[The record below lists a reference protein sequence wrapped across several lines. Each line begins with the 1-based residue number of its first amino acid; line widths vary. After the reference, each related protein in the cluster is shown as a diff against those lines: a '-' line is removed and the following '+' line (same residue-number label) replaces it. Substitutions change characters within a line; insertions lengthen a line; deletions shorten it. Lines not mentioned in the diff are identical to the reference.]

1 MAADYKEIIRDL
13 KNKIYKPVYFLA
25 GKEPYYIDLITDF
38 IEGQVLD
45 ESEKAFNQTVLYGLD
60 VTVTQVIET
69 CRRFPMMTNQQVV
82 IVREAQ
88 KLKKIDDLIVY
99 VDAPL
104 NSTILVIAYKYD
116 DLDKRKSLYK
126 ALAKKGWYFESDKV
140 PEYQIPGWIDRY
152 LTDRGIMADTDASRL
167 LAEFLGNDLSKI
179 ANELEKL
186 IISLPRENPRI
197 DTTLIE
203 KSIGISKDYTPSE
216 LWRAIICRD
225 PLKAAR
231 VVNYYA
237 SHSQKEIIPLILPV
251 LFSNFT
257 KVLIYHS
264 LKDKT
269 DSNVVA
275 VLKTYPGYVRDFR
288 AAAALYNTGACMSI
302 ISLIRS
308 YDLKAKGFGEAG
320 SEPGDLL
327 RELVF
332 KIMH

>member
-152 LTDRGIMADTDASRL
+152 LTDRGIMADTDTSRL

>member
-1 MAADYKEIIRDL
+1 MATDYKEILRDL
-13 KNKIYKPVYFLA
+13 RNKIYKPVYFLA

-38 IEGQVLD
+38 IEEKVLD
-45 ESEKAFNQTVLYGLD
+45 ESEKDFNQTVLYGLD

-69 CRRFPMMTNQQVV
+69 CRRFPMMANQQVV

-88 KLKKIDDLIVY
+88 KLKKIDDLQVY
-99 VDAPL
+99 VDNPL
-104 NSTILVIAYKYD
+104 NSTILVIAYKYE

-126 ALAKKGWYFESDKV
+126 SLSKKGWYFESDKV

-152 LTDRGIMADTDASRL
+152 LTDRGIMAGTDASRL
-167 LAEFLGNDLSKI
+167 LAEFLGNDLGKI

-186 IISLPRENPRI
+186 IISLPKDNPRI
-197 DTTLIE
+197 DTTLVE

-216 LWRAIICRD
+216 LWRAIVYRD

-237 SHSQKEIIPLILPV
+237 THSQKEIIQLVFPV
-251 LFSNFT
+251 LFSSFSR
-257 KVLIYHS
+257 VLIYHN

-269 DSNVVA
+269 DGNVVA
-275 VLKTYPGYVRDFR
+275 MLKTYPGYVRDFR
-288 AAAALYNTGACMSI
+288 AAASIYSAGACMNI

-308 YDLKAKGFGEAG
+308 YDLKAKGFGEVG
-320 SEPGDLL
+320 SDPGDLL

-332 KIMH
+332 RIMH

>member
-1 MAADYKEIIRDL
+1 MATDYRDIIRDL
-13 KNKIYKPVYFLA
+13 RNKIYKPVYFLA

-38 IEGQVLD
+38 IEENVLD

-69 CRRFPMMTNQQVV
+69 CRRFPMMANQQVV

-88 KLKKIDDLIVY
+88 KLKKIDDLLIY
-99 VDAPL
+99 IDNPL
-104 NSTILVIAYKYD
+104 NSTILVIAYKYE

-126 ALAKKGWYFESDKV
+126 SLSKKGLYIESEKV

-152 LTDRGIMADTDASRL
+152 LTDRGIMAGPDSSRL
-167 LAEFLGNDLSKI
+167 LSEFLGNDLGKI
-179 ANELEKL
+179 ANELDKL
-186 IISLPRENPRI
+186 IISLPKESPRI
-197 DTTLIE
+197 TPELIE
-203 KSIGISKDYTPSE
+203 KSIGMSKDYTPNE
-216 LWRAIICRD
+216 LWRSIVYRD

-237 SHSQKEIIPLILPV
+237 GHSKKEIIPLIFPV
-251 LFSNFT
+251 LFSSFSR
-257 KVLIYHS
+257 VLIYHS
-264 LKDKT
+264 LKDK
-269 DSNVVA
+269 SEGNVVA
-275 VLKTYPGYVRDFR
+275 MLKTYPGYVRDFK
-288 AAAALYNTGACMSI
+288 AAASVYNLGACMNI

-320 SEPGDLL
+320 SDTGDLL